1 MSHCYTNAG
10 YITPR
15 PYLSYFVESLKRAR
29 KQNVINYL
37 TNKHHIS
44 STYPKG
50 INTHLF
56 VPEGTKVSRIS
67 LLYNNE
73 QRIKMGYATYN
84 DYFTCV
90 FTLINNELIGIPVF
104 DLEKFL
110 KDIIIKK
117 YMINYT
123 KDIEIEGDFII
134 EQGTIKV
141 L

>member
-1 MSHCYTNAG
+1 MSRCATLNNG
-10 YITPR
+10 SVYIQPR
-15 PYLSYFVESLKRAR
+15 PYLSSFSESLKKAR
-29 KQNVINYL
+29 KQNIVSVLNRRAFP
-37 TNKHHIS
+37 T
-44 STYPKG
+44 G
-50 INTHLF
+50 INTHIFL
-56 VPEGTKVSRIS
+56 PEGTKVSRIS

-84 DYFTCV
+84 DSFTCV

-123 KDIEIEGDFII
+123 QDIEIDGDFII